1 VSSGE
6 PRLQK
11 PTKTSEPRP
20 DPQPNPDDISIKEYF
35 ASGEFRREIARQLG
49 GWTGIAESAIP
60 VIVFVIANTLFPANI
75 YPALIAAVVAALAI
89 AGFRLLRK
97 QSPRQALNGLVGIA
111 IAAIWA
117 ARTGRAQDFYLPGI
131 LISYAYTAVIAGSV
145 LFRRPLVGAVWAF
158 FGNIGTEWRKNRGHY
173 RMFFWLTL
181 LWAVVW
187 FVKVSIQGWMYIS
200 DASAAE
206 LGLARIILG
215 NPPIVLL
222 IILTAWVVR
231 RHNRRHGIPEPT
243 KEPPA
248 VAPATEA

>member
-1 VSSGE
+1 MTSGE
-6 PRLQK
+6 SRLEK
-11 PTKTSEPRP
+11 PTTTSEPGS
-20 DPQPNPDDISIKEYF
+20 DPNPDDISIREYF
-35 ASGEFRREIARQLG
+35 ASGEFRREVARQLG

-60 VIVFVIANTLFPANI
+60 VVVFVIANTFLSL
-75 YPALIAAVVAALAI
+75 YPALIAAVAAALLI

-131 LISYAYTAVIAGSV
+131 LISYAYTLVIAGSV
-145 LFRRPLVGAVWAF
+145 LFRRPLVGVVWAF
-158 FGNIGTEWRKNRGHY
+158 FGNIGSEWRRDRGHY

-187 FVKVSIQGWMYIS
+187 FAKVSVQAWLYVAN
-200 DASAAE
+200 ASAAE
-206 LGLARIILG
+206 LGVARIIFG

-222 IILTAWVVR
+222 IVVTAWVVR
-231 RHNRRHGIPEPT
+231 RHNKRHGIPEPT
-243 KEPPA
+243 PETPA
-248 VAPATEA
+248 AEA